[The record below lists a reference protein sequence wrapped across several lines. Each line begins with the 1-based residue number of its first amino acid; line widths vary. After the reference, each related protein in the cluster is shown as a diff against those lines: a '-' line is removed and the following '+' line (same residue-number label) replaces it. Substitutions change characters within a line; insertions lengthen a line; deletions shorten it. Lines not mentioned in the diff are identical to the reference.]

1 MELIFSW
8 SFKTPVNNTS
18 ILTGLNERTV
28 VQWFSFF
35 RDVCSW
41 WLVNNNYQIGG
52 PGEVVEIDE
61 SLVAKRKNNVGRLL
75 EQRWVFGGVER
86 RTNKGFLQ
94 LVQDRTAGTLL
105 NIIQN
110 RIAPGSI
117 IHSDG
122 FASYNN
128 IVNIPVNPPY
138 QHLTVIHDQNFVDP
152 VSGACTNRVECY
164 WKNAKRRFKAM
175 LGVHNSMLPSHLDE
189 FMWREIHGKDPTT
202 CFNNFIDHLSQ
213 WYPAP

>member
-1 MELIFSW
+1 M
-8 SFKTPVNNTS
+8 
-18 ILTGLNERTV
+18 
-28 VQWFSFF
+28 
-35 RDVCSW
+35 
-41 WLVNNNYQIGG
+41 
-52 PGEVVEIDE
+52 
-61 SLVAKRKNNVGRLL
+61 GRLL

-128 IVNIPVNPPY
+128 NIVNIPVNPPY
-138 QHLTVIHDQNFVDP
+138 RHLTVIHDQNFVDP

-164 WKNAKRRFKAM
+164 WKSAKRRFKAM
-175 LGVHNSMLPSHLDE
+175 LGVHNSMPPHLDE
-189 FMWREIHGKDPTT
+189 FMWREIHGKDPTSS
-202 CFNNFIDHLSQ
+202 FNNFIDHLSQ

>member
-1 MELIFSW
+1 MELIFLW

-18 ILTGLNERTV
+18 IPTGLNEITV

-41 WLVNNNYQIGG
+41 WLMNNNYQIGS

-75 EQRWVFGGVER
+75 EQRWVFGGLER

-94 LVQDRTAGTLL
+94 LLQGRTAGTLL

-110 RIAPGSI
+110 RMAPGLI
-117 IHSDG
+117 IHSDS

-138 QHLTVIHDQNFVDP
+138 QHFRTRISSTL
-152 VSGACTNRVECY
+152 C
-164 WKNAKRRFKAM
+164 
-175 LGVHNSMLPSHLDE
+175 LVHAQIVWSATGRKP
-189 FMWREIHGKDPTT
+189 KDDSRP
-202 CFNNFIDHLSQ
+202 C
-213 WYPAP
+213 

>member
-1 MELIFSW
+1 M
-8 SFKTPVNNTS
+8 
-18 ILTGLNERTV
+18 
-28 VQWFSFF
+28 
-35 RDVCSW
+35 CSW

-61 SLVAKRKNNVGRLL
+61 SLVAKRKNHLGRLL

-94 LVQDRTAGTLL
+94 LVQDRSAGTLL

-117 IHSDG
+117 IHNDG

-128 IVNIPVNPPY
+128 IVNPRTVAGRLDRPVN
-138 QHLTVIHDQNFVDP
+138 I
-152 VSGACTNRVECY
+152 
-164 WKNAKRRFKAM
+164 
-175 LGVHNSMLPSHLDE
+175 
-189 FMWREIHGKDPTT
+189 
-202 CFNNFIDHLSQ
+202 
-213 WYPAP
+213 